1 MAEAEGGGKGTG
13 RNYFVLDGVDSRT
26 FGVYISG
33 QGTFSS
39 PARPY
44 EARPIPGRYGDILTG
59 GKRLENGVLT
69 YPAFIVRDLESNIRA
84 LRNFLLSRSGYVRL
98 TDSYHPEEF
107 RMAAFVEAIK
117 PEMEP
122 YNESG
127 RFSLEFVCKPQRFL
141 LAGNIPVKYYPVTCG
156 SIDEE
161 TGEST
166 EDASMCR
173 LEHAEVIPGTDFQVE
188 IAYSEDDGQQAIVAV
203 YDPAMELI
211 YIETVPVEDGT
222 ISYSIEVPA
231 PSGYIA
237 QVAWTR
243 GASGITITNDGVSTS
258 YSDDG
263 LIINNPTLF
272 ASKPLITVGNG
283 EGEKFTVNETK
294 ISVSEYRNATQ
305 CMKLSVD
312 CDVQDCYLGSVNLNP
327 YVSFTTLSGGIA
339 YEYPKFN
346 PGKNEI
352 ITSTYPTA
360 AAAESAI
367 EYLEIT
373 PRWWRT

>member
-1 MAEAEGGGKGTG
+1 MGVNHTRGKNIGDHTLSFNG
-13 RNYFVLDGVDSRT
+13 KDLRE
-26 FGVYISG
+26 FGLHISG
-33 QGTFSS
+33 DGTFTAPS
-39 PARPY
+39 RDVEY
-44 EARPIPGRYGDILTG
+44 VTIPGRDGDLIIDNGRFLNVTVSYACGITG
-59 GKRLENGVLT
+59 DFDEQFSKLKSWLQQDVGYHQLE
-69 YPAFIVRDLESNIRA
+69 
-84 LRNFLLSRSGYVRL
+84 
-98 TDSYHPEEF
+98 DSYHPEEF